1 MCTRC
6 PESFSN
12 LAAKTD
18 ISLRK
23 AAIYN
28 HRLIVLV
35 IKHQK
40 RGGNEK
46 NLGEFKIITDW
57 RFPHMWD
64 CVKPPR
70 DLTWWQIWTLQINE
84 AAVNDWSHVY

>member
-23 AAIYN
+23 AAIYD
-28 HRLIVLV
+28 RLIVLV

-46 NLGEFKIITDW
+46 NLGEFKIITD
-57 RFPHMWD
+57 
-64 CVKPPR
+64 
-70 DLTWWQIWTLQINE
+70 
-84 AAVNDWSHVY
+84 

>member
-46 NLGEFKIITDW
+46 NLGEFNRITD
-57 RFPHMWD
+57 
-64 CVKPPR
+64 
-70 DLTWWQIWTLQINE
+70 
-84 AAVNDWSHVY
+84 